1 MRPLIGLLA
10 LSPINLSPVFTFGIY
25 LIIAKFW
32 KDETLLT
39 AQAFTAVSL
48 ITLLTTPMISFI
60 QGLPQFL
67 QSFSGYD
74 RIQEYCNYSDSESSS
89 DHTEDISITLEAKSS
104 VPLNAI
110 VSQDEPVRVIGGRFS
125 WDKTSRPVLHDID
138 LEFER
143 SKVTG
148 IAGAV
153 GSGKSALLN
162 AIIGEMYY
170 ENSARVA
177 DRRRRRPM
185 AYCAQEPWLENG
197 TIGANITGPL
207 PFSQSWYDKVKWSC
221 GLDEDIKA
229 MPSGDDTKIGTN
241 GYSLS
246 GGQKQR
252 AVSVP
257 QKGGKRPTNG

>member
-1 MRPLIGLLA
+1 M
-10 LSPINLSPVFTFGIY
+10 SPINLSPIVTFGIY
-25 LIIAKFW
+25 IVIAKFW

-48 ITLLTTPMISFI
+48 ITLLTSPVISFI

-74 RIQEYCNYSDSESSS
+74 RIQEYCNYSNSENYSN
-89 DHTEDISITLEAKSS
+89 HEDGILLSPEAKSS

-110 VSQDEPVRVIGGRFS
+110 VSQDEPVRVIGSRFS
-125 WDKTSRPVLHDID
+125 WDKTSSPVLHDIN
-138 LEFER
+138 LVFAHA
-143 SKVTG
+143 KVTG

-162 AIIGEMYY
+162 AIIGEMYS
-170 ENSARVA
+170 ETPPALAERTGP
-177 DRRRRRPM
+177 RPM

-221 GLDEDIKA
+221 GLDEDIKV

-252 AVSVP
+252 AVSVS
-257 QKGGKRPTNG
+257 QNSEKGSINR